1 MSAVVGQGIVF
12 DLAEFFRT
20 FITAVIDVVCF
31 DRISLSFIL
40 IKGPWMK
47 ERDRTDIFSLS
58 GTETTIQWKE
68 GSGDL
73 IYTI

>member
-31 DRISLSFIL
+31 DRISLSFIH
-40 IKGPWMK
+40 GPFMRMNACFGK
-47 ERDRTDIFSLS
+47 RIA
-58 GTETTIQWKE
+58 
-68 GSGDL
+68 
-73 IYTI
+73 